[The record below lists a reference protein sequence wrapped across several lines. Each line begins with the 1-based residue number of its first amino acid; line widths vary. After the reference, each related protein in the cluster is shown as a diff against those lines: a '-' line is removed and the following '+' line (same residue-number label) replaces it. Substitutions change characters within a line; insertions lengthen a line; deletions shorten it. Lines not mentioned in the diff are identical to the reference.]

1 MRLRRCALWLAPLCG
16 LGLSSSALAQQR
28 ALAGFQ
34 YIHVV
39 PPTYQGNRTDI
50 YGYGAFLTE
59 ELQKDRSWIVL
70 PSLKAVDAD
79 RQKLSQTLICSIG
92 HQDEAV
98 TLSFFDV
105 LGNPLASF
113 ASSGFG
119 FGSAYARGL
128 AIQQGGNPGITPGD
142 VQRNI
147 KGALKKLRSARA
159 RFDPK
164 QVVDLTTLFKNVEHL
179 EMSEQQFDKYL
190 SENRSTLA
198 PIEGIWAEQEG
209 QYRIGIIA
217 KQPGSSAGQFVA
229 FILESNNALW
239 DPGMVKAKL
248 TPTAYE
254 TAFVARFFMGD
265 HTEVG
270 STAKLDGGVLS
281 FPVRYREKDDIV
293 NFIRVGPA
301 GSPTVA
307 GDRTPTTSGEAVST
321 GTGFLCRNDLIATN
335 YHVIRDGSR
344 WDVTFPSTQQSFGLE
359 LVLSDKAN
367 DLALLKLVR
376 KEGEKASAKPLKI
389 VDSTTARIGEELYTI
404 GFPLGDLLGSGHKV
418 ATGVLSAAAGLEDDP
433 RMFQLT
439 VPTQPGNSGGP
450 VLNQKGEVVGIL
462 ASTLSVEYLYK
473 NQGHIPQNVNFAIK
487 SDYLSMLLR
496 QAPGAGLAQPLE
508 IGSLP
513 RPDQV
518 ARVMDSVGQIKA
530 YK

>member
-1 MRLRRCALWLAPLCG
+1 VLALPAW
-16 LGLSSSALAQQR
+16 AQQR
-28 ALAGFQ
+28 SLAGFQ

-59 ELQKDRSWIVL
+59 ELQKDRSWILL

-79 RQKLSQTLICSIG
+79 RQKLSQTLICTIG
-92 HQDEAV
+92 HQDETV

-128 AIQQGGNPGITPGD
+128 VIQQGGNPGITPGD

-147 KGALKKLRSARA
+147 KGALKKLRSARP

-164 QVVDLTTLFKNVEHL
+164 QVVDLATLFKNVERVD
-179 EMSEQQFDKYL
+179 MSEQQLDKYL
-190 SENRSTLA
+190 SENHSTLA

-217 KQPGSSAGQFVA
+217 KQHGSPGGQFVA
-229 FILESNNALW
+229 FIIESANALW

-248 TPTAYE
+248 TPTAYD

-293 NFIRVGPA
+293 NFIRVSPA

-307 GDRTPTTSGEAVST
+307 RDRTPTMGGEAVST

-344 WDVTFPSTQQSFGLE
+344 WDVTFPSTHQSFGLE

-367 DLALLKLVR
+367 DLAVLKLVR

-389 VDSTTARIGEELYTI
+389 VDSTTARVGEELYTI

-496 QAPGAGLAQPLE
+496 QAPGAGLAQPPLE
-508 IGSLP
+508 ISTLP
-513 RPDQV
+513 RADQV

>member
-1 MRLRRCALWLAPLCG
+1 MRLSRCPLWLAPLCG
-16 LGLSSSALAQQR
+16 LGFISLPAFAQQR
-28 ALAGFQ
+28 SLAGFQ

-39 PPTYQGNRTDI
+39 PPTYQGNQIDTF
-50 YGYGAFLTE
+50 GFGAFLTE
-59 ELQKDRSWIVL
+59 QLQKDRSWIVL
-70 PSLKAVDAD
+70 PSLKSIEGDL
-79 RQKLSQTLICSIG
+79 QKLSQTLICTLG
-92 HQDEAV
+92 HDARGA
-98 TLSFFDV
+98 TLDLFDV
-105 LGNPLASF
+105 LGNPISSFQSSGVSWTSALSGF
-113 ASSGFG
+113 ASSQDDIR
-119 FGSAYARGL
+119 S
-128 AIQQGGNPGITPGD
+128 
-142 VQRNI
+142 NI
-147 KGALKKLRSARA
+147 KGAVKKLRNARP

-164 QVVDLTTLFKNVEHL
+164 QVVDLTTLFKSVERI
-179 EMSEQQFDKYL
+179 EMSEQQLDKYL
-190 SENRSTLA
+190 SENRPTLA

-209 QYRIGIIA
+209 QYRVGIITNPA
-217 KQPGSSAGQFVA
+217 SPSGQFVA
-229 FILESNNALW
+229 FILETNHALW

-270 STAKLDGGVLS
+270 STVKLDEGVLS
-281 FPVRYREKDDIV
+281 FPVRYREKDAIV

-301 GSPTVA
+301 GFATVA
-307 GDRTPTTSGEAVST
+307 GDKTPRTGGEAVST
-321 GTGFLCRNDLIATN
+321 GTGFLCRNDLVATN

-367 DLALLKLVR
+367 DLAVHKLVR

-389 VDSTTARIGEELYTI
+389 VDSTTARIGEELYTV

-450 VLNQKGEVVGIL
+450 VLNQKGEVVGVL

-473 NQGHIPQNVNFAIK
+473 KQGHIPQNVNFAIK

-513 RPDQV
+513 RADQV